1 MKGQLSALV
10 NAAWYDGKRWLTPL
24 APLSC
29 LTGHIAARRLRRFR
43 ARNEQP
49 PVPVLV
55 VGNITVGGTGKT
67 PLVAALCK
75 AAAELGLSVVV
86 ISRGYGARPPAWPW
100 RVDPHQPASLNG
112 DEPLLLA
119 QLTGAPVIIDPRR
132 RDALAAAVA
141 LRPDLVISDD
151 GLQHYELPRTA
162 ELVVLDGVR
171 GLGNGLCLPA
181 GPLREP
187 AARLRDVDW
196 LVVNGDASASAWPDA
211 VPMHLVPDAVV
222 NAVTGRELSLEQFAR
237 QFVAVHA
244 AAGIGH
250 PERFFSVLTRAG
262 LQVSPHVLPDHHVFQ
277 PGDLDFPGTLPVVIT
292 EKDLVKCEHFVTERV
307 WVLPVR
313 AVLPPGFAGT
323 VLRTL
328 VERHQSGAQGSR

>member
-1 MKGQLSALV
+1 MKGQL
-10 NAAWYDGKRWLTPL
+10 AAWVNTAWYGGTRWLLPL
-24 APLSC
+24 APLAR
-29 LTGHIAARRLRRFR
+29 LTGCIAARRLRRFR
-43 ARNEQP
+43 ARNERP

-86 ISRGYGARPPAWPW
+86 ISRGYGARPPSWPW
-100 RVDPHQPASLNG
+100 RIDPHQPASLNG

-119 QLTGAPVIIDPRR
+119 QLTGAPVIIDPQRR
-132 RDALAAAVA
+132 RALQAAVA
-141 LRPDLVISDD
+141 LQPDLVISDD
-151 GLQHYELPRTA
+151 GLQHYPLPRTA

-187 AARLRDVDW
+187 ATRLQEVDW
-196 LVVNGDASASAWPDA
+196 LVVNGGAHSAWPGA
-211 VPMHLVPDAVV
+211 TPMQLVPDGVV
-222 NAVTGRELSLEQFAR
+222 NAVTGQQLSLEQFTR

-262 LQVSPHVLPDHHVFQ
+262 LQVSPHVLPDHYVFQ

-292 EKDLVKCEHFVTERV
+292 EKDLVKCDHFVTERV

-313 AVLPPGFAGT
+313 AELPPGFAGT

-328 VERHQSGAQGSR
+328 VERHQRGAQSAQ

>member
-1 MKGQLSALV
+1 MKGRLSALV
-10 NAAWYDGKRWLTPL
+10 NAAWYGDTRWLLPL
-24 APLSC
+24 APLGC

-43 ARNEQP
+43 AGKERP

-75 AAAELGLSVVV
+75 TAAELGLSVVV
-86 ISRGYGARPPAWPW
+86 ISRGYGARPPSWPW
-100 RVDPHQPASLNG
+100 RVNPQRPAGENG

-119 QLTGAPVIIDPRR
+119 RLTGVPVIIDPRR
-132 RDALAAAVA
+132 RRALDAAVA
-141 LRPDLVISDD
+141 LQPDLVISDD
-151 GLQHYELPRTA
+151 GLQHYPLPRTA

-187 AARLRDVDW
+187 AARLQEVDW
-196 LVVNGDASASAWPDA
+196 LVVNGGRSSAWPGGI
-211 VPMHLVPDAVV
+211 PMHLVPDAVV
-222 NAVTGRELSLEQFAR
+222 NAATGQSLSLEQFAR
-237 QFVAVHA
+237 QFAAVHA

-250 PERFFSVLTRAG
+250 PERFFAVLAQAG
-262 LQVSPHVLPDHHVFQ
+262 LQVSPHVLPDHHAFQ

-292 EKDLVKCEHFVTERV
+292 EKDLVKCDHFVTERV

-313 AVLPPGFAGT
+313 AELPPGFAAT

-328 VERHQSGAQGSR
+328 VERHQRAAQQS